1 MVLFWKK
8 EPKKTFPW
16 GSASGTAPE
25 GDGKSFTQ
33 WPMAILMTANRAMPT
48 ATTK

>member
-8 EPKKTFPW
+8 EPKNFSPW

-25 GDGKSFTQ
+25 ENGKSFTQ
-33 WPMAILMTANRAMPT
+33 WPRAILMTANRAMPT